1 MRAISETA
9 RARRY
14 LLGEA
19 SEEESASLEQEY
31 FERQEALERI
41 EAAEDDLIEDYLAGQ
56 LTAADRERFERGYL
70 SAPAHRVR
78 VETVRRLIEQG
89 SRASLASPR
98 KRPATWATRITRSGP
113 WLALAASILIVASVA
128 LWMFLPFEGRP
139 TEVAGPPAS
148 QPAPT
153 VTQGSGGNASS
164 IAPRVFALA
173 VSPVAVRSGSDT
185 PAVVIPPGTDVVGI
199 RLESDGENRN
209 LTARRASI
217 RTVGGRDAWQG
228 PVAAATESSPGTV
241 ARIDVPAAVIP
252 AEDYLITLFGTDERG
267 VEREW
272 AQYFLRVRD
281 R

>member
-19 SEEESASLEQEY
+19 SEEECASLEQEY

-56 LTAADRERFERGYL
+56 LAAAERDRFERGYL
-70 SAPAHRVR
+70 SSPEHRVR

-89 SRASLASPR
+89 SRASLASPQ
-98 KRPATWATRITRSGP
+98 KRPAAWSTRITRNGP
-113 WLALAASILIVASVA
+113 WLALAASILVVASVA
-128 LWMFLPFEGRP
+128 LWMFLPFGARP
-139 TEVAGPPAS
+139 AEVAGNPAS
-148 QPAPT
+148 QPPPP
-153 VTQGSGGNASS
+153 VTAGSGTNTPSS
-164 IAPRVFALA
+164 APVVFALA
-173 VSPVAVRSGSDT
+173 VSPVAVRGGSDT
-185 PAVVIPPGTDVVGI
+185 PAVVIPAVTDVVGI

-209 LTARRASI
+209 LTASRASI
-217 RTVGGRDAWQG
+217 RTVSGRDAWQG
-228 PVAAATESSPGTV
+228 AVAVAAESSPGTV
-241 ARIDVPAAVIP
+241 ARIDVPAAAIP
-252 AEDYLITLFGTDERG
+252 AEDYLITLFGTDQRG
-267 VEREW
+267 VETEW